1 MDVRKAC
8 NSPVDWPLLPEG
20 GMRAAGVD
28 RFLFRNFLRAD
39 FSWTGL
45 GCARAVLVAAVIVL
59 FASTGL
65 WALDPQ
71 KQIGQYVHARWT
83 SERGLPGEAVYQ
95 ILQSKDGYLWVRTGS
110 GLARFDGVRF
120 VSMDAV
126 IGNESVKAIAMGAEG
141 DLLVRTNSKTLIYKN
156 GYFSDYLP
164 PRALPDGDI
173 VTIFESRGHE
183 VLLGSDDFIYLLQD
197 TGTRMLRQGTGAVKS
212 LVQDGDG
219 GVWISGVDALY
230 SYNHGLLSAPM
241 YAWTGAHKHLYLSSL
256 AVDHHLHDL
265 WLGTSDGLYVK
276 ESKSSL
282 LKRVSPNVVDDDIL
296 DIFEDHQDNLWM
308 GTSNSGLVR
317 KTADGKVSSFKSV
330 DGLTDNTVLSIFEDR
345 EGGLWVGT
353 ASGLDH
359 FRDPKLTTLTM
370 KEGLPSN
377 VARTIFESHSGE
389 LFAFCYGGRPAIIKN
404 GQATEV
410 SEKGGMP
417 FRKGAV
423 FESRDGSVW
432 TNTDNGL
439 GRFKDGKATIY
450 RPDRLRNR
458 YISAINEDD
467 EGLIVATAEM
477 VALRFKD
484 GQVQPFTV
492 RGQTTP
498 LSTPGNFTF
507 SIYRDH
513 AGVLWFGTV
522 KGLFRFAPGEDP
534 MKSRQ
539 PGIDFPVTSISDDH
553 RGSLWLGGR
562 TPGLTRFRLTD
573 GRVTHYRKKD
583 GLFDDLLTRV
593 LNDDQGNLWISTSS
607 GIYMA
612 NRTDLDNFA
621 DGKVSTVRS
630 VQYGTSDG
638 MKSSEAS
645 LQTDQPAGWR
655 ASDGKLWFTTTKG
668 LVVVD
673 PNHIPQNEMIP
684 PVVIESILVDDHLKP
699 AGTDLQIAPG
709 AGKIEFHY
717 TALSLSIPERVR
729 FKYQLQGYDRD
740 WVDAGPRRVAYYT
753 NLPPG
758 KYSFRVIAANDDGVW
773 NQQGAGVN
781 LELEPRFY
789 QTRIFFVACIVLALL
804 IALAVNRIS
813 TRVIRNRAEELTRM
827 VENRTAELVMSQRE
841 LEQLAHFDTLT
852 SLPNRRM
859 FTNDFGRLCELA
871 KDGKFALL
879 LIDCDKFKA
888 INDTLGHDA
897 GDAFLI
903 EASRRLE
910 TAVRATDRV
919 ARLGGDEFA
928 ILLTGDHDE
937 AGIGKA
943 CERIVQSFAV
953 PVNFKGT
960 NILTG
965 VSIGVAVY
973 PQDGNSAESLYKSAD
988 LALYEVKRQG
998 GHNWRCYSPEL
1009 REQRP
1014 LQPA

>member
-1 MDVRKAC
+1 
-8 NSPVDWPLLPEG
+8 
-20 GMRAAGVD
+20 
-28 RFLFRNFLRAD
+28 
-39 FSWTGL
+39 
-45 GCARAVLVAAVIVL
+45 
-59 FASTGL
+59 
-65 WALDPQ
+65 
-71 KQIGQYVHARWT
+71 
-83 SERGLPGEAVYQ
+83 
-95 ILQSKDGYLWVRTGS
+95 
-110 GLARFDGVRF
+110 
-120 VSMDAV
+120 
-126 IGNESVKAIAMGAEG
+126 
-141 DLLVRTNSKTLIYKN
+141 
-156 GYFSDYLP
+156 
-164 PRALPDGDI
+164 
-173 VTIFESRGHE
+173 
-183 VLLGSDDFIYLLQD
+183 
-197 TGTRMLRQGTGAVKS
+197 
-212 LVQDGDG
+212 
-219 GVWISGVDALY
+219 
-230 SYNHGLLSAPM
+230 
-241 YAWTGAHKHLYLSSL
+241 
-256 AVDHHLHDL
+256 
-265 WLGTSDGLYVK
+265 
-276 ESKSSL
+276 
-282 LKRVSPNVVDDDIL
+282 
-296 DIFEDHQDNLWM
+296 
-308 GTSNSGLVR
+308 
-317 KTADGKVSSFKSV
+317 
-330 DGLTDNTVLSIFEDR
+330 
-345 EGGLWVGT
+345 
-353 ASGLDH
+353 
-359 FRDPKLTTLTM
+359 
-370 KEGLPSN
+370 
-377 VARTIFESHSGE
+377 
-389 LFAFCYGGRPAIIKN
+389 
-404 GQATEV
+404 
-410 SEKGGMP
+410 
-417 FRKGAV
+417 
-423 FESRDGSVW
+423 
-432 TNTDNGL
+432 
-439 GRFKDGKATIY
+439 
-450 RPDRLRNR
+450 
-458 YISAINEDD
+458 
-467 EGLIVATAEM
+467 M